1 MTTNQLALEAIES
14 NDYERALLLFQ
25 QAIRESRDV
34 QSLHNLAFFYVH
46 EGIRNDQGCWEAAE
60 DLAIELLKECIELQP
75 RSYFPYH
82 LLERH
87 T

>member
-1 MTTNQLALEAIES
+1 MFNLFITWRFLCSRGNK
-14 NDYERALLLFQ
+14 ERSG
-25 QAIRESRDV
+25 R
-34 QSLHNLAFFYVH
+34 
-46 EGIRNDQGCWEAAE
+46 WEAAE

>member
-34 QSLHNLAFFYVH
+34 QSLHNLAFSMFTR
-46 EGIRNDQGCWEAAE
+46 E
-60 DLAIELLKECIELQP
+60 
-75 RSYFPYH
+75 
-82 LLERH
+82 
-87 T
+87 